1 MDFDIDFYKENC
13 KNKNT
18 VKATT
23 TWITK
28 YKRWAVALGEPEDLE
43 LLEPIQANDVLE
55 RYFCSVT
62 KETGGQYEP
71 ASLCSIQAAIERYLR
86 EKNCRYSVMRDK
98 ELQGCRDVLEG
109 KARFLR
115 QELGMGKKPNKAE
128 SLSLEDE
135 EVLWSCGQ
143 LGDTNARSLLNTVW
157 FLLTQHFG
165 LRGRQEHYV
174 MKVGDFQLKKDDNG
188 ITFIT
193 FSESFSK
200 TRQGGLRQKERAVRP
215 KMFATGNERCPVDYF
230 LKFLSRR
237 PGHLQ
242 ESGFLYLAVIDNPTT
257 ETWYKCSRLGINSI
271 NNIMKNMVKKTPLAL
286 SGKKLTN
293 HSARKTVVKKLKK
306 ARIQKSDI
314 IGITGH
320 SNEAGL
326 DPYDSG
332 DEQQQKE
339 YSYAIDNIPTC
350 SSSFQKQTAAPK
362 TPLPSLRVFQ
372 KDSLPP
378 KQFKFFSDEVYEKI
392 GGQPAPPATMNFHN
406 CTVYIGSDF
415 NKPSNCCEQ
424 KRRKRVRF
432 ISSSGESSQE
442 QQ

>member
-1 MDFDIDFYKENC
+1 MDLDIDFFKENC

-23 TWITK
+23 TWIAK
-28 YKRWAVALGEPEDLE
+28 YKRWAVAMGEPEDLE
-43 LLEPIQANDVLE
+43 LLGPIEANGVLE
-55 RYFCSVT
+55 RYFCSVS
-62 KETGGQYEP
+62 KDTGGQYEP
-71 ASLCSIQAAIERYLR
+71 ASLCSIQAAVERYLR
-86 EKNCRYSVMRDK
+86 EKNCGYSIMRDD
-98 ELQGCRDVLEG
+98 EFQGCRDVLEG
-109 KARFLR
+109 RARYLR
-115 QELGMGKKPNKAE
+115 QELGMGKRPNKAE
-128 SLSLEDE
+128 SLTIEDE

-143 LGDTNARSLLNTVW
+143 LGDNNARSLLNTVW

-174 MKVGDFQLKKDDNG
+174 MKVEDFELKKDDNG
-188 ITFIT
+188 LSYIT

-215 KMFATGNERCPVDYF
+215 KMFATGNRRCPVDFF
-230 LKFLSRR
+230 LKFLARR
-237 PGHLQ
+237 PANLQ
-242 ESGFLYLAVIDNPTT
+242 QSGFLYLAVIDNPKT

-350 SSSFQKQTAAPK
+350 SSSSPKQTATSKNLYHQYAC
-362 TPLPSLRVFQ
+362 
-372 KDSLPP
+372 
-378 KQFKFFSDEVYEKI
+378 FKKI
-392 GGQPAPPATMNFHN
+392 RYHR
-406 CTVYIGSDF
+406 
-415 NKPSNCCEQ
+415 SNLTSFPTKHMKKLEDKLHRLQ
-424 KRRKRVRF
+424 L
-432 ISSSGESSQE
+432 
-442 QQ
+442 